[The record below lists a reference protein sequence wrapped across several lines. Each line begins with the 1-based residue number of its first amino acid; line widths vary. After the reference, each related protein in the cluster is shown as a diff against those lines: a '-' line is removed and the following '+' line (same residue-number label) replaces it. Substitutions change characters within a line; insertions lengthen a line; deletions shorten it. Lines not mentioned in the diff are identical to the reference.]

1 MAKTKTTLS
10 AESTQETL
18 NKRSRLKKPG
28 ALIAA
33 LFALLLLTLYI
44 LTGGAATQKNVTIN
58 TETGGNPTVTITKQ
72 AHASGFGLAGG
83 AQSLGYGMNTKN
95 AWDGDSLFA
104 PIVLPTKDNRIFT
117 LKEAAG
123 ATLGFVNYEGEGEGN
138 DGVVTTDAD
147 RMEGAPK
154 TITKDSEKL
163 TKQRSLETIVTGG
176 FITMIADSVNGLTG
190 LGYNLTDATLKAAY
204 NPHTVCA
211 EATDPDCVFNVTK
224 IMAGDGKSADKGVI
238 GNIFTYFYLPFVGL
252 VSSIVLL
259 RALYQHGLKEQNWK
273 EVGSTA
279 LYVLVAGITGLG
291 LLMNA
296 GLVASIP
303 IQAAQMFGGAAMSI
317 TTAAGKEGT
326 GANED
331 GTTSSA
337 SAICK
342 STASN
347 TSTTEDTVL
356 AINSMSC
363 TIWRVIRL
371 DPYARAQ
378 FGRPFAKLDVK
389 DPAIAEIIKKS
400 EVDPNTFCVPLKV
413 EGKPEDWKN
422 KTLHLKD
429 GANKVCNLAAYQ
441 LYLKTDAQIGNN
453 ENKKSHGVD
462 PRWYNLIAV
471 VHADDSLWDAWT
483 YNWSSALMRFMVTT
497 IAMLS
502 FIPIA
507 LLILTFA
514 ILALIQMLLIAFMMM
529 LLPIVM
535 FIALD
540 KGKGRQYAKAYFSMM
555 LGAIVSYV
563 IYATLLAVGLI
574 LLSSIIDSVA
584 NLAMV
589 MLFNIILAVA
599 MFFQRKRI
607 FALAHNINPHSNNSV
622 GGKINNMLNADL
634 PLSSLQSGTVGAL
647 SGANIAAA
655 WRNRKNIIDP
665 ETGKRAGFLGTVSK
679 NMREAGKIAAEN
691 DILTRNPNSF
701 RATSIRTR
709 QKMDTARGQELQRL
723 ETAKQAE
730 MANVRSDLDN
740 AQKTV
745 DYGEERINTQAN
757 VARTAIDNANRS
769 ASVVRT
775 IAEDVNRV
783 VLEFA
788 TAGTPEER
796 IGRIAF
802 ANMFRAEQ
810 SMQAALH
817 RERLARATGDLEGIE
832 DAQALYREARAYK
845 GEQELMLEPIE
856 RAHYGEELDRMFQA
870 DPLLAT
876 DKTSINNQFR
886 IAREQDLQAVE
897 AEMATYRAAEKTN
910 QSLVGL
916 AEKEHQLEAVEFA
929 HNARRAAANSPEV
942 RKLPTNEAT
951 AYLNTVEEEAL
962 NAYLEKH
969 SPAVKDEAILPK
981 PNLDR
986 LELPLAGIDP
996 AVRQH
1001 QEEMQSYYDNQQNRE
1016 EQQGGG
1022 DQQQPPTDDE
1032 QSRDESYQPPLD
1044 QQSGGG
1050 SSSQT
1055 QPDPIKPPLSGD
1067 QTPTPEPKPFNPD
1080 EVYNPEPTHNPRPV
1094 DQTLDPKPI
1103 HDESVGTPTP
1113 EPQVEPIRASEP
1125 NPAQKPLTE
1134 PSVKPE
1140 PVIEQPKPI
1149 QPQQPLEEPT
1159 NHTETPLIV
1168 EETPFGKPKESAQPA
1183 PVVTPTPAE
1192 QPKPAPAQPAPK
1204 PEAKPVQPEP
1214 RKEETPKPKPA
1225 PTEKPKVAE
1234 PKKPEVK
1241 TPVAPEKPRA
1251 QKPVEKPK
1259 VNPVPP
1265 TEPPVKPQTPPV
1277 AAPTA
1282 EPAPKPATPTNKPA
1296 QPQEAPAKK
1305 NPLNPDTTQNNPL
1318 PKKEAPAEKPRFF
1331 KTPTQPIN
1339 PNPNPKPATQ
1349 PINEKPRRV
1358 D

>member
-1 MAKTKTTLS
+1 MAKPKTTLS
-10 AESTQETL
+10 SESTQETP

-58 TETGGNPTVTITKQ
+58 SETGGNPTVTITKQ

-104 PIVLPTKDNRIFT
+104 PIVLPTKDNRVFT

-356 AINSMSC
+356 SINAMSC

-389 DPAIAEIIKKS
+389 DPAIAEIIKKA
-400 EVDPNTFCVPLKV
+400 EVDPNVFCVPLRV

-422 KTLHLKD
+422 KTLHLQD
-429 GANKVCNLAAYQ
+429 GTNKVCNLAAYQ

-514 ILALIQMLLIAFMMM
+514 ILALLQMLVIAFMMM
-529 LLPIVM
+529 FLPIVM
-535 FIALD
+535 LIALD

-555 LGAIVSYV
+555 LGAIASYV
-563 IYATLLAVGLI
+563 IYATMLAVGLI
-574 LLSSIIDSVA
+574 LLSSIIDTVA
-584 NLAMV
+584 DLAMV

-607 FALAHNINPHSNNSV
+607 FALAHNINPLSNNSV

-634 PLSSLQSGTVGAL
+634 PLSSLQSGAVGAL
-647 SGANIAAA
+647 SGANLAAA
-655 WRNRKNIIDP
+655 WRNRNNIIDP

-709 QKMDTARGQELQRL
+709 QKMDMARGQELQRL

-845 GEQELMLEPIE
+845 GEQELMLEPIQ

-916 AEKEHQLEAVEFA
+916 AEKEHQLAAVEFA

-942 RKLPTNEAT
+942 KKLPTNEAT

-969 SPAVKDEAILPK
+969 TPAVKDEAILPK

-1001 QEEMQSYYDNQQNRE
+1001 QEEMQSYYDSQQDWE

-1022 DQQQPPTDDE
+1022 DQQQPPFDE
-1032 QSRDESYQPPLD
+1032 QEWEETPFQSPFDE
-1044 QQSGGG
+1044 QQGGGG
-1050 SSSQT
+1050 SSSQP
-1055 QPDPIKPPLSGD
+1055 QPDPVKPPLSGD
-1067 QTPTPEPKPFNPD
+1067 QTPTPEPKPFKPD
-1080 EVYNPEPTHNPRPV
+1080 EEYNPEPTHNPRPV

-1103 HDESVGTPTP
+1103 HDEPAGTPT
-1113 EPQVEPIRASEP
+1113 
-1125 NPAQKPLTE
+1125 
-1134 PSVKPE
+1134 PE

-1149 QPQQPLEEPT
+1149 QPQQPIEEPA
-1159 NHTETPLIV
+1159 NHAETPLTV
-1168 EETPFGKPKESAQPA
+1168 EETPFGKPKEPAQPA
-1183 PVVTPTPAE
+1183 PVVTPAPAT
-1192 QPKPAPAQPAPK
+1192 QPKPAPKPDAK
-1204 PEAKPVQPEP
+1204 PEPKPVQPEP

-1225 PTEKPKVAE
+1225 PTEKPKAAE
-1234 PKKPEVK
+1234 PKKPEAK
-1241 TPVAPEKPRA
+1241 NPVAPEKPHA

-1265 TEPPVKPQTPPV
+1265 ADPPVKPQTPPV

-1282 EPAPKPATPTNKPA
+1282 EPAPKPVTPSAKPT

-1305 NPLNPDTTQNNPL
+1305 NPLNPDVTQSNPL
-1318 PKKEAPAEKPRFF
+1318 PKKEAPTEKPRFF

>member
-10 AESTQETL
+10 AESTQETP

-58 TETGGNPTVTITKQ
+58 SETGGNPTVTITKQ

-326 GANED
+326 GANDD

-356 AINSMSC
+356 SINAMSC

-389 DPAIAEIIKKS
+389 DPAIAEIIKKA
-400 EVDPNTFCVPLKV
+400 EVDPNVFCVPLRV

-422 KTLHLKD
+422 KTLHLQD
-429 GANKVCNLAAYQ
+429 GANKTCNLAAYQ

-514 ILALIQMLLIAFMMM
+514 ILALLQMLVIAFMMM

-535 FIALD
+535 LIALD

-563 IYATLLAVGLI
+563 IYATMLAVGLI
-574 LLSSIIDSVA
+574 LLSSIIDTVA
-584 NLAMV
+584 DLAMV

-607 FALAHNINPHSNNSV
+607 FALAHNINPLSNNSV

-634 PLSSLQSGTVGAL
+634 PLSSLQSGAVGAL

-655 WRNRKNIIDP
+655 WRNRNNVIDP

-679 NMREAGKIAAEN
+679 NIREAGKLAAEN

-709 QKMDTARGQELQRL
+709 QKMDMARGQELQRL

-845 GEQELMLEPIE
+845 GEQELMLEPIQ

-916 AEKEHQLEAVEFA
+916 AEKEHQLAAVEFA
-929 HNARRAAANSPEV
+929 HNARRAAANSPAV
-942 RKLPTNEAT
+942 KKLPTNEAT

-969 SPAVKDEAILPK
+969 TPAVKDEAILPK

-1001 QEEMQSYYDNQQNRE
+1001 QEEMQSYYDSQQDWE

-1022 DQQQPPTDDE
+1022 DQQQPPFDE
-1032 QSRDESYQPPLD
+1032 QSWDEPFRPPFD
-1044 QQSGGG
+1044 EQQGSGG
-1050 SSSQT
+1050 SSSQP
-1055 QPDPIKPPLSGD
+1055 QPDPVKPPLSGD
-1067 QTPTPEPKPFNPD
+1067 QTPTPEPKPFKPDEEYNPD
-1080 EVYNPEPTHNPRPV
+1080 PTHNPRPV

-1113 EPQVEPIRASEP
+1113 EP
-1125 NPAQKPLTE
+1125 
-1134 PSVKPE
+1134 
-1140 PVIEQPKPI
+1140 VIEQPKPI
-1149 QPQQPLEEPT
+1149 QPQQPLEEPA
-1159 NHTETPLIV
+1159 NHAETPLTV
-1168 EETPFGKPKESAQPA
+1168 EETPFGKPKEPAQPA
-1183 PVVTPTPAE
+1183 PVVTPAPAE
-1192 QPKPAPAQPAPK
+1192 QPKTAPAQPAPK
-1204 PEAKPVQPEP
+1204 PEAKPEPKPVQPEP

-1225 PTEKPKVAE
+1225 PAEKPKAAE
-1234 PKKPEVK
+1234 PKKPEAK
-1241 TPVAPEKPRA
+1241 NPVAPEKPRA

-1265 TEPPVKPQTPPV
+1265 AEPPVKPQTPPV

-1282 EPAPKPATPTNKPA
+1282 EPAPKPATPTNNPT

-1305 NPLNPDTTQNNPL
+1305 NPLTPDATQNNPL
-1318 PKKEAPAEKPRFF
+1318 PKKEAPTEKPRFF

>member
-1 MAKTKTTLS
+1 MAKPKTTLS
-10 AESTQETL
+10 SESTQETP

-58 TETGGNPTVTITKQ
+58 SETGGNPTVTITKQ

-296 GLVASIP
+296 GLVASLP

-326 GANED
+326 GANDD

-356 AINSMSC
+356 SINSMSC

-389 DPAIAEIIKKS
+389 DPAIAEIIKKA
-400 EVDPNTFCVPLKV
+400 EVDPNVFCVPLRV

-422 KTLHLKD
+422 KTLHLQD

-514 ILALIQMLLIAFMMM
+514 ILALIQMLVIAFMMM

-535 FIALD
+535 LIALD

-563 IYATLLAVGLI
+563 IYATMLAVGLI
-574 LLSSIIDSVA
+574 LLSSIIDTVA
-584 NLAMV
+584 DLAMV

-607 FALAHNINPHSNNSV
+607 FALAHNINPLSNNSV

-634 PLSSLQSGTVGAL
+634 PLSSLQSGAVGAL

-655 WRNRKNIIDP
+655 WRNRNNVIDP

-709 QKMDTARGQELQRL
+709 QKMDMARGQELQRL

-810 SMQAALH
+810 SMQTALH

-845 GEQELMLEPIE
+845 GEQELMLEPIQ

-916 AEKEHQLEAVEFA
+916 AEKEHQLAAVEFA

-942 RKLPTNEAT
+942 KKLPTNEAT

-969 SPAVKDEAILPK
+969 TPAVKDEAVLPK

-986 LELPLAGIDP
+986 LELPIAGIDP

-1001 QEEMQSYYDNQQNRE
+1001 QEEMQSYYDNQQDWE
-1016 EQQGGG
+1016 EQQSGG
-1022 DQQQPPTDDE
+1022 DQQQPPFDE
-1032 QSRDESYQPPLD
+1032 QEWEETPFQPPFD
-1044 QQSGGG
+1044 EQQGGGG

-1055 QPDPIKPPLSGD
+1055 QPDPVKPPLSGD
-1067 QTPTPEPKPFNPD
+1067 QTPTPEPKPFKPD
-1080 EVYNPEPTHNPRPV
+1080 EEYNPEPTHNPRPV

-1113 EPQVEPIRASEP
+1113 EP
-1125 NPAQKPLTE
+1125 
-1134 PSVKPE
+1134 
-1140 PVIEQPKPI
+1140 VIEQPKPI
-1149 QPQQPLEEPT
+1149 QPQQPLEEPG
-1159 NHTETPLIV
+1159 NHAETPLTV
-1168 EETPFGKPKESAQPA
+1168 EETPFGKPKEPAQPA
-1183 PVVTPTPAE
+1183 PVVTP
-1192 QPKPAPAQPAPK
+1192 APAKPAPK
-1204 PEAKPVQPEP
+1204 PEAKPEPKPVQPEP

-1225 PTEKPKVAE
+1225 PTEKPKAAE
-1234 PKKPEVK
+1234 PKKPEAK
-1241 TPVAPEKPRA
+1241 NPVAPEKPRA
-1251 QKPVEKPK
+1251 QKPAEKPK

-1265 TEPPVKPQTPPV
+1265 AEPPVKPQTPPV

-1282 EPAPKPATPTNKPA
+1282 EPAPKPATPTNKPT

-1305 NPLNPDTTQNNPL
+1305 NPLNPDATQSNPL

-1349 PINEKPRRV
+1349 PISEKPRRV

>member
-1 MAKTKTTLS
+1 MAKPKTTLS
-10 AESTQETL
+10 SESTQETP

-58 TETGGNPTVTITKQ
+58 SEAGGNPTVTITKQ

-138 DGVVTTDAD
+138 DGVVTADAD

-252 VSSIVLL
+252 ISSIVLL

-326 GANED
+326 GANDD

-356 AINSMSC
+356 SINSMSC

-389 DPAIAEIIKKS
+389 DPAIAEIIKKA
-400 EVDPNTFCVPLKV
+400 EVDPNVFCVPLRV

-422 KTLHLKD
+422 KTLHLQD
-429 GANKVCNLAAYQ
+429 GANKTCNLAAYQ

-483 YNWSSALMRFMVTT
+483 YNWSSALMRFMVTS

-514 ILALIQMLLIAFMMM
+514 ILALLQMLVIAFMMM

-535 FIALD
+535 LIALD

-563 IYATLLAVGLI
+563 IYATMLAVGLI
-574 LLSSIIDSVA
+574 LLSSIIDTVA
-584 NLAMV
+584 DLAMV

-607 FALAHNINPHSNNSV
+607 FALAHNINPLSNNSV

-634 PLSSLQSGTVGAL
+634 PLSSLQSGAVGAL
-647 SGANIAAA
+647 SGANLAAA
-655 WRNRKNIIDP
+655 WRNRNNIIDP

-679 NMREAGKIAAEN
+679 NMREAGKLAAEN

-709 QKMDTARGQELQRL
+709 QKMDMARGQELQRL

-757 VARTAIDNANRS
+757 VARTAVDNANRS

-916 AEKEHQLEAVEFA
+916 AEKEHQLAAVEFA

-942 RKLPTNEAT
+942 KKLPTNEAT

-969 SPAVKDEAILPK
+969 TPAVKDEAVLPK

-1001 QEEMQSYYDNQQNRE
+1001 QEEMQSYYDNHQDWE

-1022 DQQQPPTDDE
+1022 DQQQPPFDE
-1032 QSRDESYQPPLD
+1032 QDWEETPFQPPFD
-1044 QQSGGG
+1044 EQQSGGG

-1055 QPDPIKPPLSGD
+1055 QPDPVKPPLSGD
-1067 QTPTPEPKPFNPD
+1067 QTPTPEPKPFKPD
-1080 EVYNPEPTHNPRPV
+1080 EEYNPEPTHNPRPV

-1103 HDESVGTPTP
+1103 HDESAGTPT
-1113 EPQVEPIRASEP
+1113 
-1125 NPAQKPLTE
+1125 
-1134 PSVKPE
+1134 PE

-1149 QPQQPLEEPT
+1149 QPQQPLEEPA
-1159 NHTETPLIV
+1159 NHTETQLTV
-1168 EETPFGKPKESAQPA
+1168 EETPFGKPKEPAQPA
-1183 PVVTPTPAE
+1183 PVVTP
-1192 QPKPAPAQPAPK
+1192 APAKPAPK
-1204 PEAKPVQPEP
+1204 PEAKPEPKPVQPEP

-1225 PTEKPKVAE
+1225 PTEKPKAAE
-1234 PKKPEVK
+1234 PKKPEAK
-1241 TPVAPEKPRA
+1241 NPVAPEKPRA

-1265 TEPPVKPQTPPV
+1265 AEPPVKPQTPPV

-1282 EPAPKPATPTNKPA
+1282 EPAPKPATPTNNPT

-1305 NPLNPDTTQNNPL
+1305 NPLNPDATQSNPL

-1339 PNPNPKPATQ
+1339 PNPNPNPKPATQ

>member
-1 MAKTKTTLS
+1 MAKPKTTLS
-10 AESTQETL
+10 AESTQENRTT
-18 NKRSRLKKPG
+18 SRLKKPA

-44 LTGGAATQKNVTIN
+44 LTGGAGTQKNVTISS
-58 TETGGNPTVTITKQ
+58 ETGGKPTVTITER
-72 AHASGFGLAGG
+72 AHASGFGIAGG

-104 PIVLPTKDNRIFT
+104 PIVLPAKDNRVFT

-138 DGVVTTDAD
+138 EGVVTTDPD

-154 TITKDSEKL
+154 TISKDSEKL
-163 TKQRSLETIVTGG
+163 TKQRSFETIATGG

-204 NPHTVCA
+204 NPHTVCSDPN
-211 EATDPDCVFNVTK
+211 DPDCVFNVTK
-224 IMAGDGKSADKGVI
+224 IMAGDGKGTDKGVI
-238 GNIFTYFYLPFVGL
+238 GNVFTYFYLPFVGL
-252 VSSIVLL
+252 ISSIVLL
-259 RALYQHGLKEQNWK
+259 RALIQHGLKQQNWK

-279 LYVLVAGITGLG
+279 IYVLVAGITGLG

-317 TTAAGKEGT
+317 TTAAGKEDT

-356 AINSMSC
+356 SINSMSC

-389 DPAIAEIIKKS
+389 DPHIAEIIKKA

-422 KTLHLKD
+422 KTLHLQN

-441 LYLKTDAQIGNN
+441 LYLKTDAQIGNE
-453 ENKKSHGVD
+453 ENKKSHGID

-514 ILALIQMLLIAFMMM
+514 ILALLQMLVIAFMMM
-529 LLPIVM
+529 LLPIIM
-535 FIALD
+535 LIALD
-540 KGKGRQYAKAYFSMM
+540 KETGRRYAKAYFSVM

-574 LLSSIIDSVA
+574 LLSSIIDTVPDLS
-584 NLAMV
+584 MV
-589 MLFNIILAVA
+589 MLFNLILAVA
-599 MFFQRKRI
+599 MFVMRKQI
-607 FALAHNINPHSNNSV
+607 FGFAHRINPLSNNSV
-622 GGKINNMLNADL
+622 GGKINNLLNRDM
-634 PLSSLQSGTVGAL
+634 PLSSLQSGTIGAL

-655 WRNRKNIIDP
+655 WRNRNTVVDP
-665 ETGKRAGFLGTVSK
+665 ETGKRAGFLSTVSK

-691 DILTRNPNSF
+691 DILTRNPNGI

-709 QKMDTARGQELQRL
+709 QKMDMARAQELQRL
-723 ETAKQAE
+723 EAAKQAE
-730 MANVRSDLDN
+730 MENVRSDLDN

-745 DYGEERINTQAN
+745 DYGEGQINTQAN
-757 VARTAIDNANRS
+757 VARTAVDNANRS
-769 ASVVRT
+769 AHTARSIV
-775 IAEDVNRV
+775 ESVNRV

-802 ANMFRAEQ
+802 ANMFNAEQ
-810 SMQAALH
+810 SMKAALH
-817 RERLARATGDLEGIE
+817 QERLAQAVGDLEGVE
-832 DAQALYREARAYK
+832 AAQVAYREARAYK
-845 GEQELMLEPIE
+845 REQELMVTPIE
-856 RAHYGEELDRMFQA
+856 RTHFGNELDRMFQA
-870 DPLLAT
+870 DPLLAM
-876 DKTSINNQFR
+876 DKAGVDKQFR

-916 AEKEHQLEAVEFA
+916 AEKEHQLKAVQFA
-929 HNARRAAANSPEV
+929 HDARRAAANTPEIK
-942 RKLPTNEAT
+942 KLPANEAT
-951 AYLNTVEEEAL
+951 AYLDTVEQEAL

-969 SPAVKDEAILPK
+969 EPAVKDETVLPK

-986 LELPLAGIDP
+986 LELPIAGLDP
-996 AVRQH
+996 AVRLH
-1001 QEEMQSYYDNQQNRE
+1001 QEEMNADLDGQQSK
-1016 EQQGGG
+1016 
-1022 DQQQPPTDDE
+1022 PSFDDE
-1032 QSRDESYQPPLD
+1032 EWEEETPFQTPPK
-1044 QQSGGG
+1044 
-1050 SSSQT
+1050 
-1055 QPDPIKPPLSGD
+1055 PIKPPTD
-1067 QTPTPEPKPFNPD
+1067 PQPTPS
-1080 EVYNPEPTHNPRPV
+1080 PEPNPYEEEATLDPTPDPRPT
-1094 DQTLDPKPI
+1094 DQTLDPKPLPA
-1103 HDESVGTPTP
+1103 DPAP
-1113 EPQVEPIRASEP
+1113 EPVVDPSVEPVHDSEP
-1125 NPAQKPLTE
+1125 QPVHEPAVE
-1134 PSVKPE
+1134 PMPE
-1140 PVIEQPKPI
+1140 PVIEQPKPV
-1149 QPQQPLEEPT
+1149 QPQQPVVEPV
-1159 NHTETPLIV
+1159 NPTEKPLTV
-1168 EETPFGKPKESAQPA
+1168 EDTPFGKPQEPVQEA
-1183 PVVTPTPAE
+1183 PVVTPTPRE
-1192 QPKPAPAQPAPK
+1192 QPKPATPK
-1204 PEAKPVQPEP
+1204 PEPKADPKPATPP
-1214 RKEETPKPKPA
+1214 TPKKETPKPETTPGEKPA
-1225 PTEKPKVAE
+1225 TPKL
-1234 PKKPEVK
+1234 KKPE
-1241 TPVAPEKPRA
+1241 APK
-1251 QKPVEKPK
+1251 QK

-1265 TEPPVKPQTPPV
+1265 SAPPVKPQE
-1277 AAPTA
+1277 APKTALTA
-1282 EPAPKPATPTNKPA
+1282 EPSPKPTTPSAKPA
-1296 QPQEAPAKK
+1296 QHQEASPKK
-1305 NPLNPDTTQNNPL
+1305 NTLNPNNNTPQNNPL
-1318 PKKEAPAEKPRFF
+1318 PKKEAPPEKPRFF

-1339 PNPNPKPATQ
+1339 PKPQTP
-1349 PINEKPRRV
+1349 PISEKPRRV

>member
-10 AESTQETL
+10 AESTQETQ

-58 TETGGNPTVTITKQ
+58 SEAGGNPTVTITER

-154 TITKDSEKL
+154 TISKDSEKL

-238 GNIFTYFYLPFVGL
+238 GNGFTYFYLPFVGL

-342 STASN
+342 SAASN

-356 AINSMSC
+356 SINSMSC

-389 DPAIAEIIKKS
+389 DPAIAEIIKKA
-400 EVDPNTFCVPLKV
+400 EVDPNVFCVPLRV

-422 KTLHLKD
+422 KTLHLQD
-429 GANKVCNLAAYQ
+429 GANKTCNLAAYQ

-514 ILALIQMLLIAFMMM
+514 ILALIQMLVIAFMMM

-535 FIALD
+535 LIALD

-563 IYATLLAVGLI
+563 IYATMLAVGLI
-574 LLSSIIDSVA
+574 LLSSIIDTVA
-584 NLAMV
+584 DLAMV

-607 FALAHNINPHSNNSV
+607 FALAHNINPLSNNSV

-634 PLSSLQSGTVGAL
+634 PLSSLQSGAVGAL

-655 WRNRKNIIDP
+655 WRNRNNVIDP

-679 NMREAGKIAAEN
+679 NMREAGKLAAEN
-691 DILTRNPNSF
+691 DVLTRNPNSF

-709 QKMDTARGQELQRL
+709 QKMDTARAQELQRL

-745 DYGEERINTQAN
+745 DYGEERINTQSN

-969 SPAVKDEAILPK
+969 SPAVKDEAVLPK

-1001 QEEMQSYYDNQQNRE
+1001 QEEMQSYYDSQQ

-1067 QTPTPEPKPFNPD
+1067 QTSTPEPKPFKPN
-1080 EVYNPEPTHNPRPV
+1080 EVYNPEPTHNPHPV

-1113 EPQVEPIRASEP
+1113 EPQIEPIRAPEP
-1125 NPAQKPLTE
+1125 EPTQKPLTE
-1134 PSVKPE
+1134 PTGEPE

-1159 NHTETPLIV
+1159 NHTETPLTV
-1168 EETPFGKPKESAQPA
+1168 EETPFGKPKEPVQPA
-1183 PVVTPTPAE
+1183 PVVTPAPAE

-1225 PTEKPKVAE
+1225 PAEKPKAAE
-1234 PKKPEVK
+1234 PKKPEAK
-1241 TPVAPEKPRA
+1241 
-1251 QKPVEKPK
+1251 
-1259 VNPVPP
+1259 NPVPP
-1265 TEPPVKPQTPPV
+1265 AEPPVKPQTPPV